1 MAGSIAKRPDGKWR
15 ARYRDRAGAEHSK
28 HFTRKIDA
36 QRWLD
41 EVTSSLVMGTY
52 VAPAAG
58 RETVRDY
65 GERWRARQLHR
76 ERTGAVVEGILRLH
90 VYPELGALPL
100 ASVDPGDI
108 QALVKSWAV
117 SSSPATV
124 ETRFRILAAVFRA
137 AVRDRRLPRSPCD
150 GVRLP
155 SKSAKGALTPIS
167 TETVLALREAMP
179 VHLQAFVTVAAGTG
193 MRRGELCGL
202 TVDRVDFLRKEIRV
216 DRQLAPGTGDRVR
229 WAETKTAASVRVIP
243 ADEVV
248 IKAIAAHLAA
258 SPTDESGLV
267 FRSAIGTPLRP
278 STLWMAWSRAAK
290 QVGTDATPHD
300 LRHYFA
306 SVLIRAGLSIKAIQ
320 RLLGHKSAVE
330 TLDTY
335 GHLMGDEDDR
345 SRAAIRAE
353 LARPADYLRTKGVP
367 DQQNRWSEA

>member
-1 MAGSIAKRPDGKWR
+1 MASIHKRPDGKYR
-15 ARYRDRAGAEHSK
+15 ARYRDKAGKEHAK
-28 HFTRKIDA
+28 HFVRKVDA

-41 EVTSSLVMGTY
+41 DVTTALVTGTY
-52 VAPAAG
+52 VAPKAG

-76 ERTGAVVEGILRLH
+76 ERTREGVETILRLH
-90 VYPELGALPL
+90 VYPGLGEMPL
-100 ASVDPGDI
+100 DTVATGDI
-108 QALVKSWAV
+108 EALVRSWAL

-124 ETRFRILAAVFRA
+124 ETRFRILSAVFGSA
-137 AVRDRRLPRSPCD
+137 IRDRRLPRSPCE

-155 SKSAKGALTPIS
+155 RKSSRGALSPIS
-167 TETVLALREAMP
+167 TEIVLALREAMP
-179 VHLQAFVTVAAGTG
+179 THLQAFVTVGAGTG
-193 MRRGELCGL
+193 MRRGELFGL

-216 DRQLAPGTGDRVR
+216 DRQLAPGRGDLVA

-243 ADEVV
+243 VDDVV
-248 IKAIAAHLAA
+248 IEAVAAHLAEH
-258 SPTDESGLV
+258 PTNGSGLV

-278 STLWMAWSRAAK
+278 STLWMAWNHAATS
-290 QVGTDATPHD
+290 VGTDATPHD

-345 SRAAIRAE
+345 SRAAIRRE
-353 LARPADYLRTKGVP
+353 LAEVADFLRTAQGT
-367 DQQNRWSEA
+367 

>member
-1 MAGSIAKRPDGKWR
+1 MASIQKRPDGRYR
-15 ARYRDRAGAEHSK
+15 ARYRDRVGREHAK
-28 HFTRKIDA
+28 HFGRKVDA

-41 EVTSSLVMGTY
+41 EVTTALVTGTY
-52 VAPAAG
+52 VAPSAG
-58 RETVRDY
+58 RETVRVF

-76 ERTGAVVEGILRLH
+76 ERTSEGVEAILRLH
-90 VYPELGALPL
+90 VYPELGEMPL
-100 ASVDPGDI
+100 ETVDTGDI
-108 QALVKSWAV
+108 EWLVRAWAM

-124 ETRFRILAAVFRA
+124 ETRFRILAAIFGS
-137 AVRDRRLPRSPCD
+137 AVRDRRIPRSPCD

-155 SKSAKGALTPIS
+155 RKSSRRALSPIS

-179 VHLQAFVTVAAGTG
+179 AHLQAFVTVGAGTG
-193 MRRGELCGL
+193 MRRGELFGL

-216 DRQLAPGTGDRVR
+216 DRQLAPGRGDLVA

-243 ADEVV
+243 VDDVV
-248 IKAIAAHLAA
+248 IEAVAAHLAA
-258 SPTDESGLV
+258 YPTNGSGLV

-278 STLWMAWSRAAK
+278 STLWMAWNRAANS
-290 QVGTDATPHD
+290 VATDATPHD

-345 SRAAIRAE
+345 SRAAIRRE
-353 LARPADYLRTKGVP
+353 LGQVADFLRTAQRP
-367 DQQNRWSEA
+367 

>member
-1 MAGSIAKRPDGKWR
+1 MASIQKRPDGRYR
-15 ARYRDRAGAEHSK
+15 ARYRDRAGKEHAK
-28 HFTRKIDA
+28 HFGRKVDA

-41 EVTSSLVMGTY
+41 EMTTALVTGTY
-52 VAPAAG
+52 IAPKAG
-58 RETVRDY
+58 RVTVKTY

-76 ERTGAVVEGILRLH
+76 ERTSEGVEAILRLH
-90 VYPELGALPL
+90 VYPELGEMPLETVGTGDVETLVRVWAL
-100 ASVDPGDI
+100 
-108 QALVKSWAV
+108 
-117 SSSPATV
+117 SSSATTV
-124 ETRFRILAAVFRA
+124 ETRFRILAAVFGS
-137 AVRDRRLPRSPCD
+137 AVRDRLLPRSPCE

-155 SKSAKGALTPIS
+155 RKSSRGALSPIS

-179 VHLQAFVTVAAGTG
+179 SHLQAFVTVGAGTG
-193 MRRGELCGL
+193 MRRGELFGL

-216 DRQLAPGTGDRVR
+216 DRQLAPGTGDLAA

-243 ADEVV
+243 VDDLV
-248 IKAIAAHLAA
+248 IEAVAAHLAEY
-258 SPTDESGLV
+258 PTDQSGLI

-278 STLWMAWSRAAK
+278 STLWMAWNKAATA
-290 QVGTDATPHD
+290 VGTDATPHD

-345 SRAAIRAE
+345 SRSAIRTE
-353 LARPADYLRTKGVP
+353 LGRVADYLRTAE
-367 DQQNRWSEA
+367 RS

>member
-1 MAGSIAKRPDGKWR
+1 MASIQKRPDGRYR
-15 ARYRDRAGAEHSK
+15 ARYRDRVGREHAK
-28 HFTRKIDA
+28 HFVRKVDA

-41 EVTSSLVMGTY
+41 EVTTALVTGTY
-52 VAPAAG
+52 VAPSAG
-58 RETVRDY
+58 RETVRGF

-76 ERTGAVVEGILRLH
+76 ERTSEGVEAILRLH
-90 VYPELGALPL
+90 VYPELGEIPL
-100 ASVDPGDI
+100 ETVETGDI
-108 QALVKSWAV
+108 ETLVRSWAM

-124 ETRFRILAAVFRA
+124 ETRFRIVAAVFGS
-137 AVRDRRLPRSPCD
+137 AVRDRRIPRSPCD

-155 SKSAKGALTPIS
+155 KKTSRGALSPIS
-167 TETVLALREAMP
+167 TETVLALREAMSA
-179 VHLQAFVTVAAGTG
+179 HLQAFVTVGAGTG
-193 MRRGELCGL
+193 MRRGELFGL

-216 DRQLAPGTGDRVR
+216 DRQLAPGRGDLVA

-243 ADEVV
+243 VDDVV
-248 IKAIAAHLAA
+248 IEAVAAHLAA
-258 SPTDESGLV
+258 YPTNESGLV

-278 STLWMAWSRAAK
+278 STLWMAWNKAASS
-290 QVGTDATPHD
+290 VATDATPHD

-345 SRAAIRAE
+345 SRAAIRRE
-353 LARPADYLRTKGVP
+353 LGQVADFLRTAQGP
-367 DQQNRWSEA
+367 

>member
-1 MAGSIAKRPDGKWR
+1 MASIQKRPDGRYR
-15 ARYRDRAGAEHSK
+15 ARYRDRSGKEHAK
-28 HFTRKIDA
+28 HFGRKVDA

-41 EVTSSLVMGTY
+41 EMTTALVTGSY
-52 VAPAAG
+52 VAPKAG
-58 RETVRDY
+58 RVTVRVY

-76 ERTGAVVEGILRLH
+76 ERTSEGVEAILRLH
-90 VYPELGALPL
+90 VYPEFGEMPLEAVATGDVETLVRAWAL
-100 ASVDPGDI
+100 
-108 QALVKSWAV
+108 

-124 ETRFRILAAVFRA
+124 ETRFRILAAVFGSG
-137 AVRDRRLPRSPCD
+137 VRDRLLPCSPCD

-155 SKSAKGALTPIS
+155 RKSARGALSPIS

-179 VHLQAFVTVAAGTG
+179 THLQALVTVGAGTG
-193 MRRGELCGL
+193 MRRGELFGL
-202 TVDRVDFLRKEIRV
+202 TVDRVDFLRKEVRV
-216 DRQLAPGTGDRVR
+216 DRQLAPGTGDRAA

-243 ADEVV
+243 VDDVV
-248 IKAIAAHLAA
+248 IEAIAAHLAA
-258 SPTDESGLV
+258 HPTDASGLV

-278 STLWMAWSRAAK
+278 STLWMAWNKAAK
-290 QVGTDATPHD
+290 AIGTDATPHD

-345 SRAAIRAE
+345 SRAAIRRE
-353 LARPADYLRTKGVP
+353 LGEVADYLRTAEG
-367 DQQNRWSEA
+367 S